1 MRVDPGRGRRK
12 YLTLEDVRKQWRGTN
27 QGYDLLRRREEAA
40 KNGSEPA
47 LTPIEARQL
56 AQFEE
61 QAVQD
66 YVRIVNRWAD
76 HEEKGEA

>member
-1 MRVDPGRGRRK
+1 MRVDPGGGQRK
-12 YLTLEDVRKQWRGTN
+12 YLTLRDVSKQWRGTN
-27 QGYDLLRRREEAA
+27 QGYDMLRRREEAA

-66 YVRIVNRWAD
+66 YVCIVNRWAD
-76 HEEKGEA
+76 HEEKGRA